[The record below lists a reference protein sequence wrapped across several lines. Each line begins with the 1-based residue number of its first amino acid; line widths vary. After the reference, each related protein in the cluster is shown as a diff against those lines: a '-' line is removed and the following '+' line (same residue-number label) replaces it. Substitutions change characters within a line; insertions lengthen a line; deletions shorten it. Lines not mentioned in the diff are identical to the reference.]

1 MPTHWLKTFSMPL
14 GAFHIPLW
22 LLVKLPEFDG
32 FYSEMWLHWVQYS
45 RIQHVD
51 YDYEYKSSYYK
62 ATVQPTSSS
71 HFILFDAEI
80 VKTFWYTWKRKYE
93 EKKKHHRKIL
103 QKEYFIILNSHLLLW
118 RHQTFILTAP
128 VLTSLPCSVSSSLY
142 RSLFKDSSRKS
153 PLHSVALKLNHC
165 PLSLKRIKKTPA
177 GIHNHVS

>member
-1 MPTHWLKTFSMPL
+1 MAFILKCDYIEYS
-14 GAFHIPLW
+14 IPVYNTLTMTMNIN
-22 LLVKLPEFDG
+22 LRIIKP
-32 FYSEMWLHWVQYS
+32 QYS
-45 RIQHVD
+45 
-51 YDYEYKSSYYK
+51 
-62 ATVQPTSSS
+62 QPAV
-71 HFILFDAEI
+71 HILFYLMQKLSRLFDILENENM
-80 VKTFWYTWKRKYE
+80 K
-93 EKKKHHRKIL
+93 KKKHHRKIL

-142 RSLFKDSSRKS
+142 RLLFKDSSRKS